1 LIVFTIPKLT
11 AMEFDFIESQ
21 ASISHNTFMY
31 DTIYF
36 QAPGEDENFT
46 EGDWNDEEDEDFDDK
61 AEDLDDLNA
70 IKSGDDLNEP
80 DGESVY
86 DITNPDPDDDHL
98 PEEELQ

>member
-1 LIVFTIPKLT
+1 MDFKQFEGQT
-11 AMEFDFIESQ
+11 A
-21 ASISHNTFMY
+21 SHSAFMY

-36 QAPGEDENFT
+36 QSPDEFAEEDSEDLEDEEDENF
-46 EGDWNDEEDEDFDDK
+46 DDE

-70 IKSGDDLNEP
+70 IRVGDDLEIS
-80 DGESVY
+80 DDAY